1 MKRIVSALLALLLGL
16 LTGCSYL
23 PEDIAV
29 AIEEEADKFAEDFK
43 NEVVDAVRDEFLA
56 EVSGNG
62 KDAMPKPKATP
73 VPAEEE
79 EHATEERILTPTI
92 EYRGITYTPH
102 MTVTA
107 EELYEWIPDLE
118 KIDISISGPWT
129 FKHFDDPY
137 YYLVVRPWEHLRTSA
152 ECELFLDQFTYG
164 DPNAERHLA
173 RFEIDEDGA
182 SSNGIYIGDPAASV
196 LKTFP
201 EAYSEKV
208 GSTDTNYYV
217 YFYNGETISYDEV
230 SSMRKNRPYE
240 DEYFRFEEKYDVYV
254 IRFCV
259 RDESVDCIAI
269 YDHRAL
275 LYGN

>member
-56 EVSGNG
+56 EVGGNG

-92 EYRGITYTPH
+92 EYRGITYTPY

-118 KIDISISGPWT
+118 RIDTSISGPWT
-129 FKHFDDPY
+129 FGSWEEAIY
-137 YYLVVRPWEHLRTSA
+137 IRVLPWEEARTSPVR
-152 ECELFLDQFTYG
+152 EPFLSQYTYG
-164 DPNAERHLA
+164 DPYADRCLWCLLVE
-173 RFEIDEDGA
+173 EYGA
-182 SSNGIYIGDPAASV
+182 SSNGIYIGDPIESIME
-196 LKTFP
+196 TFP
-201 EAYSEKV
+201 EAYADENSFSVYFYDGQVISVDEYKEMRPLA
-208 GSTDTNYYV
+208 TDTNA
-217 YFYNGETISYDEV
+217 EKE
-230 SSMRKNRPYE
+230 
-240 DEYFRFEEKYDVYV
+240 FEWKYDVYIV
-254 IRFCV
+254 YFYIQNGR
-259 RDESVDCIAI
+259 VDTIGVFNNYAYI
-269 YDHRAL
+269 F
-275 LYGN
+275 G